1 MTDVVVV
8 NDSNNTVVINP
19 PDTNNVSV
27 TEKNT
32 TVNITAP
39 TQNQV
44 QVQEQVPNVVQ
55 ISAYGV
61 PVGLYATTQELTD
74 AINPVATA
82 IGTHIQE
89 FIDWIESDNLIES
102 INGTTVDA
110 PRQLVQRYLPNF
122 TFTWPFVFAD
132 DALGTG
138 LSSNP
143 DGKTYVGM
151 ASGKSSPTPT
161 NNPADYTWVP
171 IAVVDVPDIEVPTF
185 IDTCS
190 VEVADNS
197 SYVLSNQYVSITVF
211 DNDSDKIPTFTF
223 DTEANTFTVNN
234 GLGRVV
240 TFLTGGEESS
250 LLQLISYFDGNTG
263 NYVSHVFKVA
273 LSLPATP
280 TTGSFNGAV
289 ETHPSGWVPQPVYKT
304 GIDTWITEGIYEET
318 SPSVW
323 TLISWTVPQK
333 ITNVFGTL
341 ATAPNQI
348 GYVSFPSITSVGYL
362 YWATVYERNEYR
374 IINSAGTV
382 VKSGLVFSARVDI
395 DTLPVDTYS
404 FEVRVNT
411 GTDYSKWVVHS
422 FAVSEPTSVTALTTE
437 VGNDFITV
445 TRPVGYPNGVIFSV
459 GLTDVSATTLPTE
472 LTDMERSLRF
482 DNLSPETSYKIWIAP
497 VSVLGVGTYT
507 DFTETTTNNASS
519 LLYLLSPTFDGIVS
533 DFATVNQLLTNARD
547 DIESLEDVLTSTNE
561 IVEEVQE
568 SIGHFSE
575 RLDGFSASSD
585 TALRQ
590 ELFDRT
596 ETDLTLLTSI
606 SRALAAQEEYR
617 RRLLTNENLTD
628 VLISIDYENG
638 TYVNKAFRF
647 TEDKFTQAQLS
658 IDGANANINLLTESL
673 AWTDNS
679 IVDLQAE
686 IDLIPGVITQT
697 VSSAVSEGLSAVQ
710 PAHSFNFFDSAQG
723 WYAINGTITES
734 LNQILTT
741 WCDIQND
748 SLDYLAEENP
758 VIRIDIER
766 TAGTGW
772 DGTVEFTINGS
783 IVTYSN
789 FIEEPATASQTLLLD
804 LNAFI
809 DSTYVGAVTGMRVIL
824 GTTVADE
831 FTVKSII
838 IGKNDAAIQ
847 ELQSITARVTDA
859 ELSLDAIEGKLSG
872 FVTSTYYDNNT
883 ITFSNVELTLDALES
898 YAAIKSTYQEIN
910 EDDIVTKANTA
921 ATFIN
926 GYTGTIQDILQGYD
940 VDLEDV
946 NTTLTDISTTLSV
959 QDGRITNQIAE
970 FSAQTHMSY
979 EDSLAL
985 LNSRIQSEFGTIER
999 INREFTY
1006 AEAINDLKIAT
1017 SDRGALAQSIQEL
1030 TAITSTATD
1039 TLYAY
1044 NQRISAA
1051 ETDIEGNQLAIEGL
1065 NLLVDSASTGLT
1077 AALER
1082 IDAVEILSGD
1092 NAEALSSVTALVEN
1106 ETTGLSAAYTLAQNA
1121 KVSADNSATSLLLI
1135 QGDVDDP
1142 TTGLSATYTIASE
1155 TKITADN
1162 TAESVTTITNTINDP
1177 ETGLSAVA
1185 AIASGVRSDYNTF
1198 IEAYN
1203 VFQGAVEDPVTGLS
1217 ATYTV
1222 ASNAQTK
1229 STNNATA
1236 INLLQVTV
1244 NDPETGVSANAALLS
1259 TVNQTVGE
1267 HTTSI
1272 NTLTSTIDDEDTGLA
1287 ATVTTLATLDG
1298 SLDDYRTSV
1307 QLTVDANGNLGFIQ
1321 LDGTPSGTTLKLQ
1334 AGEVEFLDSAS
1345 NPAIFFDLNENEYS
1359 FAGRITLSSK
1369 IGTETFEDLQDRS
1382 ALSKTQLDDIS
1393 NDDKLT
1399 PSEKQTTKLEFDKI
1413 NAEYPIIIAEASN
1426 YGVSSA
1432 DYTNKHTGI
1441 NNYLDGLVADLTTT
1455 TAINGETFRGNFA
1468 QYYTAR
1474 ETLLR
1479 AISSKAKTN
1488 FDNLTGS
1495 LGSLAYDSLVEA
1507 AKLGT
1512 TIMEGGY
1519 IKTSLLDVDVLLA
1532 ATAVFDGS
1540 GNYTGNVTGNI
1551 AGTAATT
1558 VRDNANTALSNAN
1571 AAQDDADV
1579 ANELLSDIASDNKL
1593 TPSEKQSTQLEMD
1606 KINDEYSRIITQAND
1621 FGVSVADYTNKYNG
1635 INNYTS
1641 GLLSDLTTTSTIV
1654 GTTFRN
1660 NFALYYDARQV
1671 VLNAISDAAKA
1682 SGDDAQSNLDT
1693 LIGNLGS
1700 VAYQDLIEASKL
1712 GTTVIVG
1719 GYIKTN
1725 LINADVVLAN
1735 TAVFDGSG
1743 NYTGDV
1749 TGNVAGTAASTVRDN
1764 ASNALSAANAA
1775 QTDATTALN
1784 TLTDI
1789 ANDSKITPSEKQV
1802 LKPQWE
1808 GIKLEYTA
1816 NISEANNFG
1825 VSTTNYT
1832 NKYNSLYDYI
1842 DSRLSNIT
1850 TTSDVDPSTI
1860 QTQYAQYYEERQ
1872 KLLNAISAKAKQLA
1886 DSAQSSANTVSGGL
1900 TTLENSLGS
1909 VAYQNLISRAYLD
1922 RDITTALGNLTPNG
1936 STPNG
1941 TVNDLVSYSP
1951 NVVIAAK
1958 NSGSSLSILQ
1968 NAPTEYTIRFPN
1980 DGQYRNARYA
1990 ENLVCTG
1997 GEKYAVKFHF
2007 AVESGNTQ
2015 TVQMRIDFEDIDG
2028 TITQVVDYATQ
2039 SNNTWTQYDYILS
2052 APADAVKINA
2062 IYLIRITNNY
2072 TGGYSYVTGLE
2083 VKRVVTGQ
2091 DILDGAIESAKLG
2104 TTIIDGGYIKTDLLD
2119 VGTLFG
2125 VNATF
2130 SGEISSV
2137 FGSFGAVT
2145 TTAGG
2150 YLRTAAPSVPGIRT
2164 VINGP
2169 NTTSDYAI
2177 WVGEGNQTENNAKF
2191 FIRKDGVGYI
2201 SEEFF
2206 AGFLPESN
2214 SATSNTLSVTVTH
2227 ESVGNPVTINYN
2239 SRLLMS
2245 SFDTAMTSGWDAEI
2259 EIRRGST
2266 VLATIDI
2273 PLRVFVDSEPGGPQ
2287 GTDVNGE
2294 ISGFILD
2301 DSASVGTQTYGV
2313 YMTLTKPIM
2322 VDYEFKENA
2331 ITTNENRITS

>member
-19 PDTNNVSV
+19 PDINSV
-27 TEKNT
+27 LVGEQNT

-44 QVQEQVPNVVQ
+44 QIQEQTPNVVQ

-61 PVGLYATTQELTD
+61 PIGLYATTQELAD
-74 AINPVATA
+74 AINPVAA
-82 IGTHIQE
+82 AVGTHIQE
-89 FIDWIESDNLIES
+89 FIDWVESGNSTETV
-102 INGTTVDA
+102 NGTTVDA
-110 PRQLVQRYLPNF
+110 PKQLVQRYLPNF

-151 ASGKSSPTPT
+151 ASGKSNPTPS
-161 NNPADYTWVP
+161 NNPADYDWVP
-171 IAVVDVPDIEVPTF
+171 IAVVNVPDIEVPTF
-185 IDTCS
+185 IDTCT
-190 VEVADNS
+190 VQVADNN

-211 DNDSDKIPTFTF
+211 DNDSTKIPTFTF
-223 DTEANTFTVNN
+223 NAAENTFTVNN

-240 TFLTGGEESS
+240 TFRTGGEEGS

-263 NYVSHVFKVA
+263 NYISHVFKVA
-273 LSLPATP
+273 LNLPTTP

-348 GYVSFPSITSVGYL
+348 GYVAFPAIDSVGYL
-362 YWATVYERNEYR
+362 YWATLYERNEYQ
-374 IINSAGTV
+374 ITNSSGTT
-382 VKSGLVFSARVDI
+382 VKSGLVFNSRIDI
-395 DTLPVDTYS
+395 DTLPVGTYS

-411 GTDYSKWVVHS
+411 GTDYSKWVQHS
-422 FAVSEPTSVTALTTE
+422 FVIATPSSVTTLTTE

-445 TRPVGYPNGVIFSV
+445 TRPSGYPNGVVFSV
-459 GLTDVSATTLPTE
+459 GLTDVSETVPPTE
-472 LTDMERSLRF
+472 LTDMNRSLRF
-482 DNLSPETSYKIWIAP
+482 DNLNPETSYKIWIAP
-497 VSVLGVGTYT
+497 VSVLGVGSYT

-547 DIESLEDVLTSTNE
+547 DIESLEDVLNTTNE
-561 IVEEVQE
+561 IVEEVQV
-568 SIGHFSE
+568 SIDHFSE
-575 RLDGFSASSD
+575 RLDGFSASSSA
-585 TALRQ
+585 ALRQ

-628 VLISIDYENG
+628 VLISIDYANG
-638 TYVNKAFRF
+638 TYVNKAFSF
-647 TEDKFTQAQLS
+647 TEDKFTQAQLL
-658 IDGANANINLLTESL
+658 IDGVNANINLLTESI
-673 AWTDNS
+673 AWTDNN
-679 IVDLQAE
+679 VTDLRAE
-686 IDLIPGVITQT
+686 IDLIPGIITQT

-710 PAHSFNFFDSAQG
+710 PAHSFNFFDSTQG
-723 WYAINGTITES
+723 WYAVNGTITAS
-734 LNQILTT
+734 LNKVLTT

-748 SLDYLAEENP
+748 NLDYVAEENP

-772 DGTVEFTINGS
+772 DGTVEFTIDGS
-783 IVTYSN
+783 TVTYAN
-789 FIEEPATASQTLLLD
+789 FIEEPATSSQTLLLN

-809 DSTYVGAVTGMRVIL
+809 DSDYVGNVTGMRIIL
-824 GTTVADE
+824 GSSVSDE
-831 FTVKSII
+831 FIVKSII

-859 ELSLDAIEGKLSG
+859 ELSLDAIEGQLSG
-872 FVTSTYYDNNT
+872 FVTSTYYNNNT
-883 ITFSNVELTLDALES
+883 VTFSNVELTLDALES

-1082 IDAVEILSGD
+1082 IDAVEVLSED

-1121 KVSADNSATSLLLI
+1121 KVSADNSADSLLTI
-1135 QGDVDDP
+1135 QGKVNDP
-1142 TTGLSATYTIASE
+1142 TTGLNAAYTIASAA
-1155 TKITADN
+1155 KVTADN
-1162 TAESVTTITNTINDP
+1162 TADSVTTITNTINDP
-1177 ETGLSAVA
+1177 VTGLEAVA
-1185 AIASGVRSDYNTF
+1185 AIASGVRTDYDTF
-1198 IEAYN
+1198 VEAYN
-1203 VFQGAVEDPVTGLS
+1203 VFQGKVEDPNTGLT
-1217 ATYTV
+1217 AAYTV
-1222 ASNAQTK
+1222 ASNAET
-1229 STNNATA
+1229 TAGNNATA
-1236 INLLQVTV
+1236 INLLETTV
-1244 NDPETGVSANAALLS
+1244 NDPVTGVSATASLLS

-1267 HTTSI
+1267 HTSSI
-1272 NTLTSTIDDEDTGLA
+1272 NTLTSTVEDENTGLA
-1287 ATVTTLATLDG
+1287 ATVTTLATLNS
-1298 SLDDYRTSV
+1298 SLDNYRTSV

-1321 LDGTPSGTTLKLQ
+1321 LDGTPSGTTLKFK
-1334 AGEVEFLDSAS
+1334 AGEVEYLDNNNS
-1345 NPAIFFDLNENEYS
+1345 PAIYYDLNNLEYNYT
-1359 FAGRITLSSK
+1359 GRINVSSK
-1369 IGTETFEDLQDRS
+1369 IGSETVNNLQLRS
-1382 ALSKTQLDDIS
+1382 T
-1393 NDDKLT
+1393 
-1399 PSEKQTTKLEFDKI
+1399 
-1413 NAEYPIIIAEASN
+1413 NA
-1426 YGVSSA
+1426 
-1432 DYTNKHTGI
+1432 
-1441 NNYLDGLVADLTTT
+1441 
-1455 TAINGETFRGNFA
+1455 
-1468 QYYTAR
+1468 Q
-1474 ETLLR
+1474 
-1479 AISSKAKTN
+1479 
-1488 FDNLTGS
+1488 
-1495 LGSLAYDSLVEA
+1495 
-1507 AKLGT
+1507 
-1512 TIMEGGY
+1512 
-1519 IKTSLLDVDVLLA
+1519 
-1532 ATAVFDGS
+1532 
-1540 GNYTGNVTGNI
+1540 
-1551 AGTAATT
+1551 
-1558 VRDNANTALSNAN
+1558 NTAN
-1571 AAQDDADV
+1571 AASIAANNAQTDADT
-1579 ANELLSDIASDNKL
+1579 ANNNLS
-1593 TPSEKQSTQLEMD
+1593 
-1606 KINDEYSRIITQAND
+1606 
-1621 FGVSVADYTNKYNG
+1621 
-1635 INNYTS
+1635 
-1641 GLLSDLTTTSTIV
+1641 
-1654 GTTFRN
+1654 
-1660 NFALYYDARQV
+1660 
-1671 VLNAISDAAKA
+1671 
-1682 SGDDAQSNLDT
+1682 T
-1693 LIGNLGS
+1693 LISNLGS
-1700 VAYQDLIEASKL
+1700 VAYEDLIEVSKL
-1712 GTTVIVG
+1712 GTTVIEG
-1719 GYIKTN
+1719 GYIKSG
-1725 LINADVVLAN
+1725 LIQADVVLAN

-1743 NYTGDV
+1743 NYTGNV
-1749 TGNVAGTAASTVRDN
+1749 LGNIAGTSASTVRDN
-1764 ASNALSAANAA
+1764 ASNAL
-1775 QTDATTALN
+1775 N
-1784 TLTDI
+1784 T
-1789 ANDSKITPSEKQV
+1789 
-1802 LKPQWE
+1802 
-1808 GIKLEYTA
+1808 
-1816 NISEANNFG
+1816 
-1825 VSTTNYT
+1825 
-1832 NKYNSLYDYI
+1832 
-1842 DSRLSNIT
+1842 
-1850 TTSDVDPSTI
+1850 
-1860 QTQYAQYYEERQ
+1860 
-1872 KLLNAISAKAKQLA
+1872 
-1886 DSAQSSANTVSGGL
+1886 ANTVSGDL

-1941 TVNDLVSYSP
+1941 TVNDLVSHSP
-1951 NVVIAAK
+1951 DVVIAAK

-1968 NAPTEYTIRFPN
+1968 NAPAEYTIRFPN
-1980 DGQYRNARYA
+1980 DGQYRHARYA

-2239 SRLLMS
+2239 SRVLMS